1 MRSCGFIV
9 PLVLATCLGL
19 SCGDESSD
27 SRQAVDRQEIQAAL
41 EVYLPLLGEAYAT
54 GDLAPLA
61 PYAAEKEISTIRKRI
76 EDLAVQ
82 GRTLEATFRSLTI
95 EDFNVWNYSN
105 AFVTTFEVWDLVVYA
120 TGTDQVLA
128 EEIEQPSRVKYQ
140 LKREGDGWRV
150 LYRGIQE

>member
-1 MRSCGFIV
+1 MRASG
-9 PLVLATCLGL
+9 LLLLLAMAASLGL
-19 SCGDESSD
+19 SCGGESSE
-27 SRQAVDRQEIQAAL
+27 SRQEVNRQEIQAAL

-82 GRTLEATFRSLTI
+82 GRTLVATFRSLTI
-95 EDFNVWNYSN
+95 EDVNVWNYSN
-105 AFVTTFEVWDLVVYA
+105 AFVSTSEIWDLVVYA
-120 TGTDQVLA
+120 TGSDQVLA
-128 EEIEQPSRVKYQ
+128 EEFEQSSRVKYQ
-140 LKREGDGWRV
+140 LKRDEDGWRV